1 MMLTEKIMR
10 SAALEGDYPGWSYQP
25 DSRLK
30 ETLINA
36 YQKVCGIKAS
46 AEAVHAGMECGIFA
60 AGIPNLDCVSIG
72 PTMGD
77 VHTPQEHLSISSVQ
91 RTWKVLLTA
100 LEDARYL

>member
-1 MMLTEKIMR
+1 MD
-10 SAALEGDYPGWSYQP
+10 GNYPGWAYNPHSVVKDTVLVCY
-25 DSRLK
+25 K
-30 ETLINA
+30 ELFGKEAT
-36 YQKVCGIKAS
+36 VD
-46 AEAVHAGMECGIFA
+46 AVHAGIECGLFSDS
-60 AGIPNLDCVSIG
+60 IPNLDCVSIG